1 MDQRGQNS
9 RFKRPHGAVAPAKQP
24 FESLPIPRTLLP
36 HMTAQET
43 RQAILDV
50 AETLFAEVGF
60 SATTLRMLTAR
71 AGVNLAA
78 VHYHF
83 GSKEELT
90 LAVMDRIV
98 EPVHRAR
105 LERLEARAASTGAP
119 GLEDVVRAYVEPVF
133 QAHAIDSAAARTF
146 GRVLGEQPPF
156 LRDFLAARFGPV
168 LSRFARQLQR
178 ALPEVEESVC
188 FWRLHFCAGAMAHAM
203 QHAELVRQL
212 SGGRCDPSDTTEI
225 REQLVTFVM
234 AGMQATSPRV
244 GATR

>member
-1 MDQRGQNS
+1 
-9 RFKRPHGAVAPAKQP
+9 
-24 FESLPIPRTLLP
+24 
-36 HMTAQET
+36 MTAQET

-60 SATTLRMLTAR
+60 SAATLRLLTAR

-105 LERLEARAASTGAP
+105 LERLSALEESPQRP
-119 GLEDVVRAYVEPVF
+119 GVEDVIRAYVEPVF

-156 LRDFLAARFGPV
+156 LREFLAARFGPV
-168 LSRFARQLQR
+168 LGRFAAQLQR
-178 ALPEVEESVC
+178 ALPEAEEATC

-212 SGGRCDPSDTTEI
+212 SHGRCDPSDTHEI
-225 REQLVTFVM
+225 REQLVAFVM
-234 AGMQATSPRV
+234 AGMQAASPRAGV
-244 GATR
+244 LR

>member
-1 MDQRGQNS
+1 
-9 RFKRPHGAVAPAKQP
+9 
-24 FESLPIPRTLLP
+24 
-36 HMTAQET
+36 MTAQET

-50 AETLFAEVGF
+50 AESLFAEVGF
-60 SATTLRMLTAR
+60 SATTMRMLTAR

-105 LERLEARAASTGAP
+105 LERLEALEASTGAP
-119 GLEDVVRAYVEPVF
+119 GIEDVVRAYVEPVF

-156 LRDFLAARFGPV
+156 LRDFLASRFGPI
-168 LSRFARQLQR
+168 LGRFAQQLQR
-178 ALPEVEESVC
+178 ALPEVEESSC
-188 FWRLHFCAGAMAHAM
+188 YWRFHFCAGAMAHTM
-203 QHAELVRQL
+203 QHAALVRQL
-212 SGGRCDPSDTTEI
+212 SGGRCDPADTREV
-225 REQLVTFVM
+225 REQLVAFVM
-234 AGMQATSPRV
+234 AGMRAEAPTA
-244 GATR
+244 GASR